1 MILYD
6 HKKSYQIYLY
16 VLPRIILYIFMEI
29 GTIFNAMYLFEIII
43 ITLWQFT

>member
-16 VLPRIILYIFMEI
+16 VLPRIILYMHIYEDRDNFQRNVFI
-29 GTIFNAMYLFEIII
+29 
-43 ITLWQFT
+43 